1 MDLLGVA
8 TFELHDARRAIPRAA
23 RRAVQFVVLF
33 RPYAPFVVLRDCV
46 TPMTLVVPFLRSSYT
61 SFEPFVRLSS
71 CYSRRVV
78 VTPFMPF
85 PVSCFVL
92 VLGTSTKQSKH
103 HAHASRW
110 LFLLFAAGT

>member
-8 TFELHDARRAIPRAA
+8 TFELRDARRAIPRAA
-23 RRAVQFVVLF
+23 RRAVQFVVLV

-71 CYSRRVV
+71 CYSHRVV
-78 VTPFMPF
+78 VTPVVRRAIPRVVLCAFARH
-85 PVSCFVL
+85 VDKAKRTCSC
-92 VLGTSTKQSKH
+92 
-103 HAHASRW
+103 
-110 LFLLFAAGT
+110 